1 VLYFS
6 GLMEQLEEAL
16 EIVIIL
22 NVVFIQTYFFRG
34 TQDRMY
40 KERLGM
46 SSYGL
51 QLFQDLVVGR
61 DQLPLLGDLDPDALL
76 NVLHQLV
83 HIIIHI

>member
-6 GLMEQLEEAL
+6 GLVEQLEEAL

-22 NVVFIQTYFFRG
+22 DIFIQTYFFRG
-34 TQDRMY
+34 TKDRIY

-51 QLFQDLVVGR
+51 QFFQDLVVCR
-61 DQLPLLGDLDPDALL
+61 DQLPLLGDLDLD
-76 NVLHQLV
+76 VLHQLD